1 MLYHLSYVI
10 EKDDESNTLH
20 KAFANYINSTYDS
33 QFMCDTQ
40 WLIDYKHRNLH
51 KNILKFICTMIKD
64 INEKNSTN
72 FEVTQF
78 KIWID
83 PVTSVHTQFGFDD
96 AENWFQRH
104 SIVGK
109 ITASIRESLGRKSKD
124 HT

>member
-51 KNILKFICTMIKD
+51 KNILKFIDSFTKKCNNK
-64 INEKNSTN
+64 KNKKN
-72 FEVTQF
+72 FNLV
-78 KIWID
+78 
-83 PVTSVHTQFGFDD
+83 
-96 AENWFQRH
+96 QR
-104 SIVGK
+104 
-109 ITASIRESLGRKSKD
+109 D
-124 HT
+124 